1 MPRRA
6 RRAALVLYQVSKEDL
21 CVSWLFSQ
29 ALVAGYSAGKCSGG
43 EPSAQ
48 LNVMPTAHPFW
59 RRGKTMDASG
69 LSRSGLTSAVLTAD
83 RGEELLTSFL
93 ADFLVRT
100 SAQQAKARASAVSD
114 PAYGRSLLGSL
125 AMFDPDTCGWKT
137 AQPCLLG
144 GSTSSLPTWPRS
156 GSMRSGACWEQMPS
170 ASPTNGRGCGSSLP
184 TPSGVNGGRNHT
196 MGRVDEWGGSSN
208 PLRGTVIGSMCSPE
222 FEELVMGWP
231 IGWTE
236 PTQFET
242 VRFRE
247 WLHEHSESCMR
258 DLSADAA

>member
-1 MPRRA
+1 M
-6 RRAALVLYQVSKEDL
+6 
-21 CVSWLFSQ
+21 SWLFSQ
-29 ALVAGYSAGKCSGG
+29 ALVVEYSAAKFSDG

-59 RRGKTMDASG
+59 RRGKTMDASD
-69 LSRSGLTSAVLTAD
+69 LSPSGLTCAVLTEG
-83 RGEELLTSFL
+83 RGKVLLMSFL
-93 ADFLVRT
+93 ADSLVRT
-100 SAQQAKARASAVSD
+100 SALPEKAPASAGTGLGF
-114 PAYGRSLLGSL
+114 GRNSLESF
-125 AMFDPDTCGWKT
+125 ARFSPDTYGWRT

-170 ASPTNGRGCGSSLP
+170 ASLTSGRGCGSSLP

-196 MGRVDEWGGSSN
+196 MGRIDEWGGSSN
-208 PLRGTVIGSMCSPE
+208 HLRGTVIGSMCSPE

-236 PTQFET
+236 PTPFEMG
-242 VRFRE
+242 RFHV
-247 WLHEHSESCMR
+247 WLQEHSESCMR

>member
-1 MPRRA
+1 M
-6 RRAALVLYQVSKEDL
+6 
-21 CVSWLFSQ
+21 SWLFSQ
-29 ALVAGYSAGKCSGG
+29 ALVAAYSAGKFSDG

-59 RRGKTMDASG
+59 RRGKTMDASD
-69 LSRSGLTSAVLTAD
+69 LSRSGLTSAVLTDD
-83 RGEELLTSFL
+83 RGEALLTSFL

-100 SAQQAKARASAVSD
+100 SVLPEKAQASAASGPV
-114 PAYGRSLLGSL
+114 YGRSLLGSL
-125 AMFDPDTCGWKT
+125 ATFDPDTCGWKT

-170 ASPTNGRGCGSSLP
+170 ASLTNGRGCGSSLP

-236 PTQFET
+236 PTPFEMA
-242 VRFRE
+242 RFRE
-247 WLHEHSESCMR
+247 WLQEHSESCMPG
-258 DLSADAA
+258 LAADAA

>member
-1 MPRRA
+1 MREL
-6 RRAALVLYQVSKEDL
+6 ALFAGAGGGILGGEILGWRTVCAVERDAHCASVLAQRQNDGCLRPFPIWSDVCSFDGRPWRGAVDVVSGGFPCQDI
-21 CVSWLFSQ
+21 SP
-29 ALVAGYSAGKCSGG
+29 AGKGAGIRG
-43 EPSAQ
+43 E
-48 LNVMPTAHPFW
+48 
-59 RRGKTMDASG
+59 
-69 LSRSGLTSAVLTAD
+69 RSGLWAEFARIVGDVRPGYVWVENSSALST
-83 RGEELLTSFL
+83 R
-93 ADFLVRT
+93 
-100 SAQQAKARASAVSD
+100 
-114 PAYGRSLLGSL
+114 
-125 AMFDPDTCGWKT
+125 
-137 AQPCLLG
+137 

-170 ASPTNGRGCGSSLP
+170 ASLTNGRGCGSSLP

-236 PTQFET
+236 PTPFEMA
-242 VRFRE
+242 RFRE
-247 WLHEHSESCMR
+247 WLQEHSESCMR